1 MHLTIRYRNTLI
13 TLLVAA
19 ASMGYAVPV
28 FAQQASF
35 SDVPPNHPVY
45 EAVQYLKQ
53 AGIISGYSDGTY
65 KPDKKVNR
73 AEGLKILVAPLLN
86 AQQLLQFN
94 QTVYQDIPAG
104 AWYMPY
110 VEAARQAFGIID
122 GPPKK
127 IMFYG
132 ERNVQKAEFF
142 KMLLLA
148 NKVDPGSYGEITLPL
163 SSDVTNATEWY
174 YPYMRYAVASSI
186 TMISNDGL
194 LSPARE
200 LTRGDVALFMHRYLM
215 YKEGRRTQ
223 ALLTEAETE
232 IQNILQSLDKNDIV
246 QAESASARA
255 LLAARGANASKPNEA
270 IVKAAVK
277 TTESFRALVR
287 AYQAGVSGDFDG
299 VIKIAGEAWALAEQ
313 ARALDSTLSGLA
325 DQVQKTAKSMAD
337 SARALK
343 ASAVPTP

>member
-1 MHLTIRYRNTLI
+1 MNLTIRCRNTLLGLA
-13 TLLVAA
+13 TAA
-19 ASMGYAVPV
+19 VSLGGATPV

-35 SDVPPNHPVY
+35 SDVPTDHPVF
-45 EAVQYLKQ
+45 EAVEYLKQ
-53 AGIISGYSDGTY
+53 QGYISGYADGTY
-65 KPDKKVNR
+65 KPNNKVNR
-73 AEGLKILVAPLLN
+73 AETLKILLGPVIN
-86 AQQLLQFN
+86 QQQLMQFDT
-94 QTVYQDIPAG
+94 TVYQDIKPD
-104 AWYMPY
+104 AWFLPY

-127 IMFYG
+127 TMFYG

-148 NKVDPGSYGEITLPL
+148 NKVDPAAFSEIKLPL
-163 SSDVTNATEWY
+163 SSDVSNSEEWY
-174 YPYMRYAVASSI
+174 YPYMRYAITSSV
-186 TMISNDGL
+186 TMISSEGL

-215 YKEGRRTQ
+215 YKDGRRTQ

-232 IQNILQSLDKNDIV
+232 IQNILQSLDKNDVV
-246 QAESASARA
+246 QAEFASARA
-255 LLAARGANASKPNEA
+255 LLAARGAHASRPDES

-287 AYQAGVSGDFDG
+287 AYQAGVNGDFDA
-299 VIKIAGEAWALAEQ
+299 VIRLSGDAWNLADQ
-313 ARALDSTLSGLA
+313 ARNLDMSLAGLA

-343 ASAVPTP
+343 AGTPAP